1 MEVSVRFRAFLVLC
15 TMMISLSLFLF
26 NDLMTI
32 WSGAEAAWL
41 GESLSPGNT
50 NFLPLKLMKVLA
62 QTQENFPFVP
72 RISGAVLFLA
82 SIAGFYYIAKPYLG
96 NVVVLLTGLVLGA
109 GFMMPVLAKIATLDI
124 WNFAFHFLAYFSLI
138 RYVKKPAV
146 LWQILFY
153 LFMAIALLVQPVSAL
168 IFLLGSSVVLWWKHP
183 QGSRLVKLNP
193 WVAGVVFAVI
203 FHVSG
208 FLEWQNDWQLFAATG
223 KDFGKYLL
231 FNLIGVLPFIG
242 FLTGGILDLFYKLK
256 RGEEMSLI
264 IFVLILFS
272 ILAQSPVLQAG
283 LALLIT
289 KQMLLFYDE
298 RYPFKSWVRAITIV
312 HLIFAFGLSVVL
324 MLGGFSEFGGL
335 GFRSGLIFSFMYWA
349 VGVIGV
355 FGQYGTQRTMLIGG
369 PVASGV
375 LTMLIFWMQLY
386 PLVESRRNIPKRIV
400 ESIESIENP
409 IAISA
414 FIITDSTQQRYANLP
429 VYLGLAFPDTKV
441 ASRDYR
447 AGKQNWETGLDQVWL
462 NNLSSES
469 DTSDQVLTV
478 EGWNDR
484 LKPERWTIRF
494 PGPQVEN

>member
-41 GESLSPGNT
+41 GESLSPEKT
-50 NFLPLKLMKVLA
+50 SFLPLKLMKLLA

-96 NVVVLLTGLVLGA
+96 NIVVLLTGLVLGA
-109 GFMMPVLAKIATLDI
+109 GFMMPVLAKVATLDI
-124 WNFAFHFLAYFSLI
+124 WNFAFHFLAYFTLI
-138 RYVKKPAV
+138 RYIKKPAME
-146 LWQILFY
+146 WQILFY
-153 LFMAIALLVQPVSAL
+153 GLMAIALLVQPVAAF

-183 QGSRLVKLNP
+183 QGNRLVKLNP
-193 WVAGVVFAVI
+193 WVAGVILGII
-203 FHVSG
+203 FH
-208 FLEWQNDWQLFAATG
+208 FLGLLQWQNDWQLFAASG
-223 KDFGKYLL
+223 KDLGNYLL
-231 FNLIGVLPFIG
+231 FNLIGILPFIG
-242 FLTGGILDLFYKLK
+242 FLAGGILDLFYKLK
-256 RGEEMSLI
+256 RGEELALI

-272 ILAQSPVLQAG
+272 ILAQSPVLQAAF
-283 LALLIT
+283 ALLIA

-298 RYPFKSWVRAITIV
+298 RYPFKSWVRAVTII

-324 MLGGFSEFGGL
+324 MLSGVTEFGGL

-349 VGVIGV
+349 VGVVGV

-386 PLVESRRNIPKRIV
+386 PLVESRRNLPKRIV
-400 ESIESIENP
+400 ESIESAEGQKEITS
-409 IAISA
+409 I
-414 FIITDSTQQRYANLP
+414 IITDSTSHKFSNLP
-429 VYLGLAFPDTKV
+429 VYLGLGFPEAEIVSMDFEE
-441 ASRDYR
+441 
-447 AGKQNWETGLDQVWL
+447 GKQNWEKSSNKVWL
-462 NNLSSES
+462 NNWNPERDSSE
-469 DTSDQVLTV
+469 QVLTI
-478 EGWNDR
+478 EGWNDQ
-484 LKPERWTIRF
+484 LTPETWTIYF
-494 PGPQVEN
+494 PASEVNN